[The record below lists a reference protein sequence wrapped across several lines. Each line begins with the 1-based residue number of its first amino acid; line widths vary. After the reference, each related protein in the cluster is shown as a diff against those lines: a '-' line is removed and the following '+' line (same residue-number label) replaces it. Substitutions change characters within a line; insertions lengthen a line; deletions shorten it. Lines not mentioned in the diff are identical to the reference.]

1 MAVTTEIII
10 IMTKIISTIMVTQ
23 MAIITIATNH
33 YAGL

>member
-23 MAIITIATNH
+23 MAVITIATNH
-33 YAGL
+33 